1 MESTETTTWGLIKA
15 NQLDKKDQELAYQ
28 NHIEQY
34 KETNIKPLIKE
45 EFLSENVA
53 RCFKF
58 AYSKEGHNFW
68 FKKLNEIANKEN
80 RKQEY
85 LKEKKSFYQNKD
97 LVSFICY
104 CIISFIVFFFAL
116 LFIFNN

>member
-1 MESTETTTWGLIKA
+1 MESTETTTWGLIKV

-34 KETNIKPLIKE
+34 KERNIKPLIKE
-45 EFLSENVA
+45 EFLSKNVA
-53 RCFKF
+53 ICFKF

-104 CIISFIVFFFAL
+104 CIISFIVIFFAL

>member
-1 MESTETTTWGLIKA
+1 MESTETTTWGLIKV

-68 FKKLNEIANKEN
+68 FKKLNEISNKEN

>member
-1 MESTETTTWGLIKA
+1 METEKKITWGSIKV

-34 KETNIKPLIKE
+34 KERNLKPEIKE
-45 EFLSENVA
+45 EFLYFNVA

-68 FKKLNEIANKEN
+68 YKKLNEITNKEN

-97 LVSFICY
+97 LVFAFVLLS
-104 CIISFIVFFFAL
+104 ISLIAFFFAL
-116 LFIFNN
+116 LSIFNK

>member
-1 MESTETTTWGLIKA
+1 MESTETTTWGLIKV

-34 KETNIKPLIKE
+34 KERNTKPFIKE
-45 EFLSENVA
+45 EFLNENVA

-68 FKKLNEIANKEN
+68 FKKLNEISNKEN
-80 RKQEY
+80 RKNNYYKDKQLLVY
-85 LKEKKSFYQNKD
+85 DKD
-97 LVSFICY
+97 LIKFVCF
-104 CIISFIVFFFAL
+104 CIISFIIFLFL
-116 LFIFNN
+116 LLTKF